1 MNCIA
6 CGAVCPDGN
15 KFCGQCGAEV
25 GRTLPETI
33 LRNDL
38 RDRRT
43 IEMELTDNV
52 LTRLVRWGG
61 WLAAIGV
68 AVLAAFG
75 LALSLVYHD
84 AKSAAEA
91 GKAQIEATVKSG
103 EENITTN
110 LAEATRE
117 VSATKQNADQLLA
130 QVKQLQSDVRGFKE
144 VTDEMETLRKQF
156 HGQTEDLK
164 KLDLRVHSVETVG
177 TEGPPALIFTRL
189 GCKPSPLA
197 KGGEVAYCSEGS
209 PPFLFQVT
217 SKGDIR
223 PVSSASPSGFQD
235 VSTGPIPTCDA
246 NSRGTFYAKK
256 GNGNEN
262 DAGLLCA
269 RKSDHSFGWVQLS
282 SGPDK

>member
-1 MNCIA
+1 MDCIA
-6 CGAVCPDGN
+6 CRAVCPEGS

-25 GRTLPETI
+25 DRTLPETI

-43 IEMELTDNV
+43 VEMEITDTV

-68 AVLAAFG
+68 LILTAFG
-75 LALSLVYHD
+75 FALSLIYHD

-91 GKAQIEATVKSG
+91 GRAQIEGTVKTGQES
-103 EENITTN
+103 ITAN

-117 VSATKQNADQLLA
+117 VLVTKQNADQLLA
-130 QVKQLQSDVRGFKE
+130 QVKQLQSDVTGFKE

-164 KLDLRVHSVETVG
+164 KLDLRVHSVETFG
-177 TEGPPALIFTRL
+177 TDRPPALIFKQL
-189 GCKPSPLA
+189 GCPSPLE
-197 KGGEVAYCSEGS
+197 KGEEIAYCSQGS
-209 PPFLFQVT
+209 PPFLFQVS

-223 PVSSASPSGFQD
+223 PVSSASPIGFQD

-262 DAGLLCA
+262 DAALLCA
-269 RKSDHSFGWVQLS
+269 RKSDRTFGWVQLS
-282 SGPDK
+282 SGPGK

>member
-6 CGAVCPDGN
+6 CDAVWPEGN

-33 LRNDL
+33 LRNDV

-43 IEMELTDNV
+43 IEMEITDNV
-52 LTRLVRWGG
+52 LTRLVRWSG
-61 WLAAIGV
+61 WLAAIW
-68 AVLAAFG
+68 ATVLAAFG

-91 GKAQIEATVKSG
+91 GRAQIEATVKSG
-103 EENITTN
+103 EENIATK
-110 LAEATRE
+110 LAEATTE

-130 QVKQLQSDVRGFKE
+130 QVKQLQSDVTGFKE

-164 KLDLRVHSVETVG
+164 KLDLRVHSVETFG
-177 TEGPPALIFTRL
+177 TDRPPALIFKQL
-189 GCKPSPLA
+189 GCPSPLE
-197 KGGEVAYCSEGS
+197 KGEEIAYCSQGS

-217 SKGDIR
+217 AKGDIR
-223 PVSSASPSGFQD
+223 PVSSASPTGFQD

-256 GNGNEN
+256 GNGNES
-262 DAGLLCA
+262 DAAFLCA
-269 RKSDHSFGWVQLS
+269 RKSDHTFGWVQLNG
-282 SGPDK
+282 GPDK